1 MWGRNVSTEGCGLS
15 VPTKLKTRDTERKGT
30 FALPSMTLFR
40 PLPFK
45 FASLFLDEIRI
56 VLHRYLGGVEQYVL
70 AVQPGATL
78 LDLKCHM
85 NHVFHC
91 YEDEQTYIL
100 GPHRPVELEDDLL
113 LHDLRVG
120 QREMIVLVCP
130 APVEHIPLA
139 LQHVARGIHG
149 LYDCLNLENL
159 TDAQMEHVPSW
170 LEHEAGHIQ
179 CIDVSATHLRVN
191 EILSMVSKA
200 LPHLPML
207 KSIHLRRTA
216 YTLSKVE
223 REAIVGLCTTC
234 ALAQDK
240 VVRMEAHVFH
250 NQKTM
255 YGNQL
260 LRLHATDEFATASA
274 IAIKKYA
281 SAPLFVSKEAIA
293 ASVVCMSS

>member
-1 MWGRNVSTEGCGLS
+1 
-15 VPTKLKTRDTERKGT
+15 
-30 FALPSMTLFR
+30 MTLFR

-45 FASLFLDEIRI
+45 FAPLFPNEIRI
-56 VLHRYLGGVEQYVL
+56 SIHRYLVSVEQHLL

-78 LDLKCHM
+78 LDMKRYM
-85 NHVFHC
+85 NDVFHC
-91 YEDEQTYIL
+91 YGDEQTYVL
-100 GPHRPVELEDDLL
+100 SHRPVELEDDLL
-113 LHDLRVG
+113 LHDLRMG
-120 QREMIVLVCP
+120 QREMIVLIHP

-139 LQHVARGIHG
+139 FQYIARGNH
-149 LYDCLNLENL
+149 DPFACLVLENV
-159 TDAQMEHVPSW
+159 TDAHMEHVPSW

-260 LRLHATDEFATASA
+260 LRLHATDGFATASA
-274 IAIKKYA
+274 AAIKKYA

>member
-1 MWGRNVSTEGCGLS
+1 MRLQK
-15 VPTKLKTRDTERKGT
+15 KLKTRDTERKGT

-78 LDLKCHM
+78 LDLKRHM

-113 LHDLRVG
+113 LHDLRIG

-191 EILSMVSKA
+191 EILSMIHKA
-200 LPHLPML
+200 LPCLPML
-207 KSIHLRRTA
+207 KTIHLRRTA
-216 YTLSKVE
+216 FALSGVD
-223 REAIVGLCTTC
+223 REVLVRLCQAC
-234 ALAQDK
+234 VAYVCGKAYDQ
-240 VVRMEAHVFH
+240 VMVRMEPHVFH
-250 NQKTM
+250 NSKQIHGR
-255 YGNQL
+255 YL
-260 LRLHATDEFATASA
+260 LRSLATATA
-274 IAIKKYA
+274 TALPKHVA
-281 SAPLFVSKEAIA
+281 
-293 ASVVCMSS
+293 CM

>member
-1 MWGRNVSTEGCGLS
+1 
-15 VPTKLKTRDTERKGT
+15 
-30 FALPSMTLFR
+30 MTLFR

-45 FASLFLDEIRI
+45 FATLFLDEIRI

-78 LDLKCHM
+78 LDLKRHM

-91 YEDEQTYIL
+91 YEDEQTYVL
-100 GPHRPVELEDDLL
+100 GPHRPVEIEDDLL

-170 LEHEAGHIQ
+170 LAHEAGHIQ
-179 CIDVSATHLRVN
+179 CIDVSATHHRVN
-191 EILSMVSKA
+191 EILSMVRKA
-200 LPHLPML
+200 LPCLPML
-207 KSIHLRRTA
+207 KTIHLRRTA
-216 YTLSKVE
+216 FALSGVD
-223 REAIVGLCTTC
+223 REVLVRLCQAC
-234 ALAQDK
+234 VAYVCGKAYDQ
-240 VVRMEAHVFH
+240 VMVRMEPHVFH
-250 NQKTM
+250 NSKQIHGR
-255 YGNQL
+255 YL
-260 LRLHATDEFATASA
+260 LRSLATATA
-274 IAIKKYA
+274 TALPKHVA
-281 SAPLFVSKEAIA
+281 
-293 ASVVCMSS
+293 CM